1 MPDAAGPALDIV
13 IVSYDVR
20 ADLARCLDSLVAAPP
35 DRPWRV
41 TVVDNRSSDGTL
53 AWLHERWPAVQAL
66 DAGGNLGFARANNL
80 GLRATSAP
88 LVLFLNP
95 DTTVG
100 PGQIDR
106 LVAGLLADA
115 GAAAAGPRLVDGDGR
130 AEISFGP
137 PPSPLGEFR
146 QRRLMRAYASG
157 AAWAASAVARAT
169 TSAGERAWVSGA
181 CLLAHRADLDAVGG
195 FDARYFMYM
204 EDADLCAAFRA
215 RGRRVLFV
223 PEATVTHWRGRAA
236 ATAPTATAQRR
247 RESHLAYY
255 RKHHPAW
262 APLLAWWL
270 RRRGFDVR

>member
-130 AEISFGP
+130 A
-137 PPSPLGEFR
+137 
-146 QRRLMRAYASG
+146 
-157 AAWAASAVARAT
+157 
-169 TSAGERAWVSGA
+169 
-181 CLLAHRADLDAVGG
+181 
-195 FDARYFMYM
+195 
-204 EDADLCAAFRA
+204 
-215 RGRRVLFV
+215 
-223 PEATVTHWRGRAA
+223 
-236 ATAPTATAQRR
+236 
-247 RESHLAYY
+247 
-255 RKHHPAW
+255 
-262 APLLAWWL
+262 
-270 RRRGFDVR
+270 